1 MISAGDLV
9 GALGASNLFSGE
21 AGKYPLFA
29 ARLKTLPIT
38 LAWLPH
44 EDGKISNWMASFLC
58 SAKASAFLFPD
69 ESGISPEGVAI
80 GGRLPEG
87 HLVAVIAMTD
97 FED

>member
-1 MISAGDLV
+1 MFGDRPKGGSYATV
-9 GALGASNLFSGE
+9 RALF
-21 AGKYPLFA
+21 
-29 ARLKTLPIT
+29 
-38 LAWLPH
+38 
-44 EDGKISNWMASFLC
+44 
-58 SAKASAFLFPD
+58 FPD